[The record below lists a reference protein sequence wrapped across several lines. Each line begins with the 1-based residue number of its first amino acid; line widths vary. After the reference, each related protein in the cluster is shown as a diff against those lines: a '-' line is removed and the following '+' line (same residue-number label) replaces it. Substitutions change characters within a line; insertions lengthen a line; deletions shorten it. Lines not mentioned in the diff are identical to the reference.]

1 MSVKP
6 EDIISSVLTFLR
18 KELVRDTLNAESKEG
33 IEVAV
38 ECLCKAYDI
47 PDNID
52 TSNTVDLETIFQSYQ
67 KDEVLQWY
75 SNINFSPTEE
85 VKIEAEKYKN
95 LGNTAMQ
102 QDKPEQAVIEYSK
115 AIECDNSNPVYYCNR
130 AASNNKLKNYKLALR
145 DCQIAIKIDPHYAKA
160 YGRMGLAHTQMNNFK
175 AALEAYT
182 KAAELDPND
191 PLYANNM
198 QAAMSNLNNSSSNA
212 SGSSAVF
219 PGLSE
224 MSSKVL
230 ADPSI
235 QQVFGEL
242 FANPSGQQ
250 PNAAGGSNTGIQAL
264 LNASQQIAAQLEQRN
279 PELVEQIFQQ
289 FGPALNQMKP
299 NVPRNPPGDGSSGS
313 SQ

>member
-6 EDIISSVLTFLR
+6 EEVITSVITFLR
-18 KELVRDTLNAESKEG
+18 RELVRDTLNAESKEG
-33 IEVAV
+33 IEVAL
-38 ECLCKAYDI
+38 ECLCKAYDL
-47 PDNID
+47 PDNIE
-52 TSNTVDLETIFQSYQ
+52 TVSGLDLEYLFQQYHQ
-67 KDEVLQWY
+67 DEVSQWY
-75 SNINFSPTEE
+75 NTINFTPTEE
-85 VKIEAEKYKN
+85 VQIEAEKYKN

-102 QDKPEQAVIEYSK
+102 QEKPEQAVIEYSK

-160 YGRMGLAHTQMNNFK
+160 YGRMGLAYTQMNNYK

-191 PLYANNM
+191 PLYVNNM
-198 QAAMSNLNNSSSNA
+198 QAAMSNLNKSSSTGGP
-212 SGSSAVF
+212 SGGIF
-219 PGLSE
+219 PGMSE
-224 MSSKVL
+224 MSTKIMS
-230 ADPSI
+230 DPSV

-242 FANPSGQQ
+242 FAGGQ
-250 PNAAGGSNTGIQAL
+250 NASTVSGSNPGIQAL

-289 FGPALNQMKP
+289 FGPTLNNI
-299 NVPRNPPGDGSSGS
+299 NVPRNPPPNPDGSSGS

>member
-6 EDIISSVLTFLR
+6 EDVITSVITFLR

-47 PDNID
+47 PDNFEPGN
-52 TSNTVDLETIFQSYQ
+52 SVDIESLFKLYQ
-67 KDEVLQWY
+67 QDEVLQWY
-75 SNINFSPTEE
+75 SHINFTPTEE
-85 VKIEAEKYKN
+85 VKIEAEKYKV
-95 LGNTAMQ
+95 LGNVAMQ
-102 QDKPEQAVIEYSK
+102 QDKPDQAVIEYSK
-115 AIECDNSNPVYYCNR
+115 AIELDNSNPVYYCNR
-130 AASNNKLKNYKLALR
+130 AASNNKLQNYKLALR

-160 YGRMGLAHTQMNNFK
+160 YGRMGLAYTQMNNYK

-198 QAAMSNLNNSSSNA
+198 QAAMSNLNKSSSAGGA
-212 SGSSAVF
+212 SGGVF

-224 MSSKVL
+224 MSNKVL
-230 ADPSI
+230 SDPSI

-242 FANPSGQQ
+242 FANQGQQ
-250 PNAAGGSNTGIQAL
+250 PSAASGSNTGIQAL

-289 FGPALNQMKP
+289 FGPAMNNIKP
-299 NVPRNPPGDGSSGS
+299 NLPRNPPGDGSSGS

>member
-18 KELVRDTLNAESKEG
+18 KELVRDTLNGESKEG

-52 TSNTVDLETIFQSYQ
+52 TSNTVDLESLFQSYQ

-160 YGRMGLAHTQMNNFK
+160 YGRMGLAYTQMNNFK

-198 QAAMSNLNNSSSNA
+198 QAAMSNLNNSSNA
-212 SGSSAVF
+212 GGSSGVF

-242 FANPSGQQ
+242 FANPGAQQ

-264 LNASQQIAAQLEQRN
+264 LNASQQIAAQLEQRS
-279 PELVEQIFQQ
+279 ELVEQIFQQ

-299 NVPRNPPGDGSSGS
+299 NIPRNPPGDGSGPAGS

>member
-1 MSVKP
+1 MSIKP
-6 EDIISSVLTFLR
+6 EDIITSVITFLR
-18 KELVRDTLNAESKEG
+18 KELLRDTLNAESKEG

-47 PDNID
+47 PDNVD
-52 TSNTVDLETIFQSYQ
+52 PASNVDIESLFQLYY

-115 AIECDNSNPVYYCNR
+115 AIDCDNSNPVYYCNR

-160 YGRMGLAHTQMNNFK
+160 YGRMGLAYTQMNDYK

-198 QAAMSNLNNSSSNA
+198 QAAMSNLNNSSSA
-212 SGSSAVF
+212 SGSGGVF

-224 MSSKVL
+224 MSTKVL
-230 ADPSI
+230 SDPSI

-242 FANPSGQQ
+242 FANPGQQ
-250 PNAAGGSNTGIQAL
+250 ATATDGSNTGIQAL

-289 FGPALNQMKP
+289 FGPALNNFKS
-299 NVPRNPPGDGSSGS
+299 NVPRNPPGNGDGSSGS

>member
-6 EDIISSVLTFLR
+6 EEIITSVIMFLR

-38 ECLCKAYDI
+38 ECLCKAYDL
-47 PDNID
+47 PD
-52 TSNTVDLETIFQSYQ
+52 TFEPGSGVDIESLFQQYRQ
-67 KDEVLQWY
+67 DEVSQWF
-75 SNINFSPTEE
+75 STINFTPTEE
-85 VKIEAEKYKN
+85 VKIEAEKCKN
-95 LGNTAMQ
+95 QGNTAMQ

-145 DCQIAIKIDPHYAKA
+145 DCQIAIRIDPHYAKA
-160 YGRMGLAHTQMNNFK
+160 YGRMGLAYTQMNNYK

-198 QAAMSNLNNSSSNA
+198 QAAMSNLNKSSSTAGA
-212 SGSSAVF
+212 SGGMYS
-219 PGLSE
+219 GISE
-224 MSSKVL
+224 MSTKILS
-230 ADPSI
+230 DPSV
-235 QQVFGEL
+235 QQAFGEL
-242 FANPSGQQ
+242 FAGDQNASGVS
-250 PNAAGGSNTGIQAL
+250 GSNPGIQAL

-289 FGPALNQMKP
+289 FGPTLNNI
-299 NVPRNPPGDGSSGS
+299 NVPRNLPPNPDGSSGS
-313 SQ
+313 NQ